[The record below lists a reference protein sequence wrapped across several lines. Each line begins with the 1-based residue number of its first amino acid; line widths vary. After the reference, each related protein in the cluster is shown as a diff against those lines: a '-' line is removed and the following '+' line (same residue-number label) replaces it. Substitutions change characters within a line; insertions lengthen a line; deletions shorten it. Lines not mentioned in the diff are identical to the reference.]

1 MSYQD
6 YRYEDY
12 NERNSPYKTV
22 SLVDSAEI
30 PLDLTKL
37 KQWLR
42 MDVID
47 TSDDSIL
54 QLLVDQAVSC
64 FETVSK
70 KTLMYTNFQTFR
82 DCWNCHYEL
91 RKSPLVSITSVKYND
106 ENEIEQTVTSTDY
119 FDVYSDEYSSIQ
131 FIDSFSFPQISSRT
145 SKYYN

>member
-6 YRYEDY
+6 YIYGEDY
-12 NERNSPYKTV
+12 HERNSPYITV
-22 SLVDSAEI
+22 SLVDSGQV

-42 MDVID
+42 MDVTD
-47 TSDDSIL
+47 TSEDAIL

-82 DCWNCHYEL
+82 DCWKCHYEL
-91 RKSPLVSITSVKYND
+91 RSLHAQSPRFSYKNATCSINA
-106 ENEIEQTVTSTDY
+106 I
-119 FDVYSDEYSSIQ
+119 
-131 FIDSFSFPQISSRT
+131 
-145 SKYYN
+145 